1 MYEIKN
7 GILQKEGKGVFA
19 LGQSYYPSFHPSKFP
34 VPPEGDRIGEMKKD
48 LRLMA
53 EMGFN
58 HVRFAAL
65 GTTQLDENDHL
76 TVDTPFVDEM
86 IREAEKNGI
95 SVSVRL
101 EGYAVNLRGFRDVEM
116 LDADSNKQSTRW
128 SDFIRTV
135 MTHPGLLEDN
145 RIHAKALVEHFD
157 SFRDVVAY
165 QIYNEPHFPAK
176 NVYDYHPV
184 TVDAYRKWLAERGYM
199 TREEAAEAEPP
210 RTRKEQGERMWAL
223 WRLFT
228 RDSLTAFLNN
238 ASDAAKA
245 ASEKPTYTCWTADP
259 VCKNNASR
267 GCDLFAN
274 GKSMDIV
281 GFTTYLHGMG
291 QDYYPMCLQADMN
304 QCAAAL
310 EGKQSWCIELDS
322 RTYIPIPIFNR
333 NTYTILGAG
342 VKGIVYYQWRGDC
355 PVPGVP
361 HPNSCGLLNFDGTR
375 THNYEN
381 GGNAVAFINALSDDL
396 IGAERSCEGIGLLH
410 SDYATFH
417 CDARE
422 NETGSVSE
430 NSYLVEFTEIYR
442 RLRDAGYTVSI
453 TDAEHLEQN
462 PFGIKLLYVPHPDR
476 LSPEESE
483 MLDRFTEK
491 GGVVYENTYTARYS
505 GCIGFKLYE
514 KREKSYEE
522 KAYDLTHSV
531 QDVAELTGI
540 HPLVTSLDPSVGTQ
554 LLQGKGYKL
563 LVVTNIST
571 VKPSLDAPVL
581 IRFPYKKLSVF
592 AMDGEKS
599 VSEFEGGITVRGITD
614 GCIIKF
620 EE

>member
-7 GILQKEGKGVFA
+7 GILHKDGKGVFA

-34 VPPEGDRIGEMKKD
+34 VMPEDDRIGEMKKD
-48 LRLMA
+48 LRMMA

-65 GTTQLDENDHL
+65 GIAELDGEGKL
-76 TVDTPFVDEM
+76 VVDTPFVDAM
-86 IREAEKNGI
+86 IRESEKNNI

-101 EGYAVNLRGFRDVEM
+101 EGYAVNLRAFQEVEM
-116 LDADSNKQSTRW
+116 VDVDGNKQSTLW
-128 SDFIRTV
+128 SDFIRTIL
-135 MTHPGLLEDN
+135 THPGLLEDN
-145 RIHAKALVEHFD
+145 RVHAKGLVEHFD
-157 SFRDVVAY
+157 AFPAVVAY

-176 NVYDYHPV
+176 NLYDYHPV
-184 TVDAYRKWLAERGYM
+184 TIAAYRSWLTDHGYLSK
-199 TREEAAEAEPP
+199 EEAAVYEPP
-210 RTRKEQGERMWAL
+210 RSRKEQNARAWAL
-223 WRLFT
+223 WRLFS
-228 RDSLTAFLNN
+228 RDSLTAFLDN
-238 ASDAAKA
+238 ASNAAKT
-245 ASEKPTYTCWTADP
+245 ASEKPTFTCWTADP
-259 VCKNNASR
+259 VCKNNALR

-291 QDYYPMCLQADMN
+291 QDYYPICLQADMN

-310 EGKQSWCIELDS
+310 ESKQSWCIELDS

-333 NTYTILGAG
+333 NTYAILGAG

-361 HPNSCGLLNFDGTR
+361 HPNSCGLLNFDGTK
-375 THNYEN
+375 THNFEN
-381 GGNAVAFINALSDDL
+381 GANAVAFMNALSDDL
-396 IGAERSCEGIGLLH
+396 VGAERSLEGVGILH

-422 NETGSVSE
+422 NDTGAVCE

-453 TDAEHLEQN
+453 TDAEHLEKN
-462 PFGIKLLYVPHPDR
+462 PLGIKLLYVPRPAH

-483 MLDRFTEK
+483 MLDRFMEK
-491 GGVVYENTYTARYS
+491 GGIVYENTFTYRYS
-505 GCIGFKLYE
+505 GCIGFKRYE
-514 KREKSYEE
+514 KREKSYQE

-531 QDVAELTGI
+531 QDVADLTGI
-540 HPLVTSLDPSVGTQ
+540 HPLVTSLDPQVGVQ

-571 VKPSLDAPVL
+571 AKESLDAPVR
-581 IRFPYKKLSVF
+581 IRFPYKKLTVY
-592 AMDGEKS
+592 AMDGAKS
-599 VSEFEGGITVRGITD
+599 VLEAEGAITVKCITD
-614 GCIIKF
+614 GCIVKF